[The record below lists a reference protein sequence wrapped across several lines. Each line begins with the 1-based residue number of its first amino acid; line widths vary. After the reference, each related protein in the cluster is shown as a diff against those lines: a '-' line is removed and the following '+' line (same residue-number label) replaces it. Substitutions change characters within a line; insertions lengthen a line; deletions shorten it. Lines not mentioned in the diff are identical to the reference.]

1 METYINKKTDSYT
14 EIEKYIDLE
23 AFRDSVPEFFKDSH
37 DPRSRDNCDYP
48 LSALMVIMLMAVIS
62 GANSILAIFDYAVSK
77 QSLIKELLGLEKIPK
92 YGTFWWLITRMKPEQ
107 FSSAFYEWVK
117 TEGIAG
123 IPKAIQIDGKTIRG
137 AKNKEGNQNVHLV
150 HAWAS
155 QEGMLL
161 GQLKTAEKS
170 NEITAIPELLDKL
183 DIHGATIT
191 IDAAGCQKKIIK
203 KIRENG
209 GHYIVAVKENQ
220 PKLYD
225 EIEDLF
231 KVAREQNFYYV
242 PNADLFESVEKG
254 HGRIVKRSVAI
265 CSDTSG
271 LGDDIKNAW
280 CDLETFIEVTSERTV
295 DAKTSIQK
303 RYYISDLMESAESFG
318 KSIKDHWSVENPLH
332 WVMDVVFREDES
344 RANILYA
351 AENLGTLRRI
361 ALNLLNYNK
370 MTNGEFSKLGTAQ
383 KRRRIGWGDSSI
395 LKEIIYPIFG
405 QLV

>member
-150 HAWAS
+150 HAWA
-155 QEGMLL
+155 
-161 GQLKTAEKS
+161 
-170 NEITAIPELLDKL
+170 
-183 DIHGATIT
+183 
-191 IDAAGCQKKIIK
+191 
-203 KIRENG
+203 
-209 GHYIVAVKENQ
+209 
-220 PKLYD
+220 
-225 EIEDLF
+225 
-231 KVAREQNFYYV
+231 
-242 PNADLFESVEKG
+242 
-254 HGRIVKRSVAI
+254 
-265 CSDTSG
+265 
-271 LGDDIKNAW
+271 
-280 CDLETFIEVTSERTV
+280 
-295 DAKTSIQK
+295 IQK

-344 RANILYA
+344 RANILHA